1 MCFIRHSV
9 VHGSFLLGCCS
20 SLLCQPSPVGL
31 DKSAQSIG
39 FHLFVKD
46 DVVAESEQVLCVGIS
61 VIEQVTDSEFETV
74 EVVFRNIARGVDKL
88 LEEVVFVDNLEDV
101 VSDIEM
107 TCPAFVELNVVHG
120 HGW

>member
-1 MCFIRHSV
+1 M
-9 VHGSFLLGCCS
+9 
-20 SLLCQPSPVGL
+20 
-31 DKSAQSIG
+31 
-39 FHLFVKD
+39 KD